1 MEENKIVEENKEPQD
16 KKSLVKKILL
26 IVGNVVFYAIIIVLF
41 LFSLMNINA
50 GNGTENFPNLFGK
63 GMLSVETNSME
74 RVEDGYTPEE
84 WKNYSIGE
92 IKVGDLVYADVFNGD
107 ISTLKVGD
115 VITFAGKILGQPALI
130 THRIVYI
137 HENHVVTEG
146 DYALSELGVDGIY
159 DPSNPTKCMELAGD
173 IVDGNADRPVQLV
186 SASMIKGVVTGVNPG
201 AGAVLSNIRQNWLFY
216 FVIPI
221 AVILL
226 IEIVFVVK
234 NFLDLRHEKNK
245 ADLADDKEAMLAE
258 LEAEK
263 EKMRQELL
271 AELRAQ
277 QAAEAKPLETAP
289 VEEKPQVEPE
299 VEETKAE
306 EAVEAV
312 DEEPAVEAEEAK
324 VEETPTE
331 EKETNEEKSNEV
343 ENKEE

>member
-16 KKSLVKKILL
+16 KKALVKKILV

-50 GNGTENFPNLFGK
+50 GNGTQNFPNLFGK
-63 GMLSVETNSME
+63 GMLSVESNSME
-74 RVEDGYTPEE
+74 RNKGGYHPAE
-84 WKNYSIGE
+84 WDTYGIGE
-92 IKVGDLVYADVFNGD
+92 IKKGDLVYDDVFNGD
-107 ISTLKVGD
+107 VSSLKIGD
-115 VITFAGKILGQPALI
+115 IITFYDSVIDALN

-137 HENHVVTEG
+137 NVENNYVITQG
-146 DYALSELGVDGIY
+146 DYIITQSTSDTYYYDATMTNIAKNDELT
-159 DPSNPTKCMELAGD
+159 SNHSYAQ
-173 IVDGNADRPVQLV
+173 IVQKND
-186 SASMIKGVVTGVNPG
+186 IKGVVTGVNPG
-201 AGAVLSNIRQNWLFY
+201 AGSVLSNIRQNWLFY

-271 AELRAQ
+271 AELKAQ

-289 VEEKPQVEPE
+289 VEEEPQVEPE
-299 VEETKAE
+299 AEETKAEEVAKEPAE

-312 DEEPAVEAEEAK
+312 DEEP

-331 EKETNEEKSNEV
+331 ETKTNEEKSNEV

>member
-1 MEENKIVEENKEPQD
+1 MLTSDHSFAQIVQ
-16 KKSLVKKILL
+16 
-26 IVGNVVFYAIIIVLF
+26 
-41 LFSLMNINA
+41 
-50 GNGTENFPNLFGK
+50 
-63 GMLSVETNSME
+63 
-74 RVEDGYTPEE
+74 
-84 WKNYSIGE
+84 KN
-92 IKVGDLVYADVFNGD
+92 D
-107 ISTLKVGD
+107 
-115 VITFAGKILGQPALI
+115 
-130 THRIVYI
+130 
-137 HENHVVTEG
+137 
-146 DYALSELGVDGIY
+146 
-159 DPSNPTKCMELAGD
+159 
-173 IVDGNADRPVQLV
+173 
-186 SASMIKGVVTGVNPG
+186 IKGVVTGVKAG
-201 AGAVLSNIRQNWLFY
+201 GGAVLSNIRQNWLFY

-289 VEEKPQVEPE
+289 VEEAPQEEPQ
-299 VEETKAE
+299 AE
-306 EAVEAV
+306 EIV
-312 DEEPAVEAEEAK
+312 EEPAVEAEEAN

-331 EKETNEEKSNEV
+331 ETETNEEKSNEV

>member
-16 KKSLVKKILL
+16 KKALVKKILV

-50 GNGTENFPNLFGK
+50 GNGTQNFPNLFGK

-74 RVEDGYTPEE
+74 RNKDGYFPEE
-84 WKNYSIGE
+84 WNNYSIGE
-92 IKVGDLVYADVFNGD
+92 IKTGDLIYDDVFNGD
-107 ISTLKVGD
+107 ISSLKVGD
-115 VITFAGKILGQPALI
+115 VITFAGKFGGKTALI
-130 THRIVYI
+130 THRIVFIYG
-137 HENHVVTEG
+137 ETVVVQG
-146 DYALSELGVDGIY
+146 DLVISERGEYYRY
-159 DPSNPTKCMELAGD
+159 DLANESRRMELAGD
-173 IVDGNADRPVQLV
+173 IIDGNADMPAQLV
-186 SASMIKGVVTGVNPG
+186 SASMIKGVVTGINPG
-201 AGAVLSNIRQNWLFY
+201 AGSVLSNIRQNWLFY

-299 VEETKAE
+299 VEETKVE
-306 EAVEAV
+306 EPVEAV
-312 DEEPAVEAEEAK
+312 DEEPAVEAEEP

-331 EKETNEEKSNEV
+331 ETETNEEKSNEV

>member
-1 MEENKIVEENKEPQD
+1 MEENKIVEESKEAQD
-16 KKSLVKKILL
+16 KKALVKKILV

-50 GNGTENFPNLFGK
+50 GNGTENFPNIFGK
-63 GMLSVETNSME
+63 GMLSVESGSME
-74 RVEDGYTPEE
+74 RNETGYHPVEWESYG
-84 WKNYSIGE
+84 IGE
-92 IKVGDLVYADVFNGD
+92 IKKGDLVYDDVFNGD
-107 ISTLKVGD
+107 LSTLKLGD
-115 VITFAGKILGQPALI
+115 IITFYDSNIKALN
-130 THRIVYI
+130 THRIVFI
-137 HENHVVTEG
+137 GDTFVVTQG
-146 DYALSELGVDGIY
+146 DYIITQSDTDSFCYDSTNTDKQKNYELT
-159 DPSNPTKCMELAGD
+159 SNPNYAQVVQKGD
-173 IVDGNADRPVQLV
+173 
-186 SASMIKGVVTGVNPG
+186 IKGVVTGVKAGGG
-201 AGAVLSNIRQNWLFY
+201 AILSNIRQNWLFY

-299 VEETKAE
+299 VEETKTE
-306 EAVEAV
+306 DAVEAV
-312 DEEPAVEAEEAK
+312 DEEPVAEAED
-324 VEETPTE
+324 VSTEETG
-331 EKETNEEKSNEV
+331 TNEEKSNEV

>member
-1 MEENKIVEENKEPQD
+1 MEENKIVEENKESQD
-16 KKSLVKKILL
+16 KKALVKKILV

-50 GNGTENFPNLFGK
+50 GNGTQNFPNLFGK
-63 GMLSVETNSME
+63 GMLSVESNSME
-74 RVEDGYTPEE
+74 RNEGGYHPAE
-84 WKNYSIGE
+84 WDTYGIGE
-92 IKVGDLVYADVFNGD
+92 IKKGDLVYDDVFNGD
-107 ISTLKVGD
+107 INSLKVGD
-115 VITFAGKILGQPALI
+115 VITFYDAFIDALN

-137 HENHVVTEG
+137 GDTFVVTEG
-146 DYALSELGVDGIY
+146 DYVVTQSTTNSMHY
-159 DPSNPTKCMELAGD
+159 DATMTDIAKNQNLEDSRSIQIVQKGD
-173 IVDGNADRPVQLV
+173 
-186 SASMIKGVVTGVNPG
+186 IKGVVTGVNPG

-245 ADLADDKEAMLAE
+245 SELADDKEAMLAE

-289 VEEKPQVEPE
+289 VEDAPKVEPQ
-299 VEETKAE
+299 AE
-306 EAVEAV
+306 EVVEAV
-312 DEEPAVEAEEAK
+312 DEEPAVEVQEAK
-324 VEETPTE
+324 AEETPTE
-331 EKETNEEKSNEV
+331 ETETNEEKSNEV

>member
-16 KKSLVKKILL
+16 KKTLVKKILV
-26 IVGNVVFYAIIIVLF
+26 IAGNVVFYAIIIVLF

-74 RVEDGYTPEE
+74 RNGTYTPNE
-84 WKNYSIGE
+84 WGNYSIGE
-92 IKVGDLVYADVFNGD
+92 IKTGDLVYDDVFNGD
-107 ISTLKVGD
+107 LKTLKVGD
-115 VITFAGKILGQPALI
+115 VITFAGKIRGNTALI
-130 THRIVYI
+130 THRIVAVEDSY
-137 HENHVVTEG
+137 VVCQGDLVISEG
-146 DYALSELGVDGIY
+146 GPASRY
-159 DPSNPTKCMELAGD
+159 DLAETTQDRID
-173 IVDGNADRPVQLV
+173 IAGEMVDGNADMRAQLV

-245 ADLADDKEAMLAE
+245 AELADDKEAMLLE

-289 VEEKPQVEPE
+289 LEEKPQVEPQ
-299 VEETKAE
+299 AE
-306 EAVEAV
+306 EVAE
-312 DEEPAVEAEEAK
+312 DEDTK
-324 VEETPTE
+324 VEEIPAE
-331 EKETNEEKSNEV
+331 ETDDEKSNEV
-343 ENKEE
+343 ENKQE

>member
-16 KKSLVKKILL
+16 KKALVKKILV

-50 GNGTENFPNLFGK
+50 GNGTQNFPNLFGK
-63 GMLSVETNSME
+63 GMLSVESNSME
-74 RVEDGYTPEE
+74 RDNGGYHPAE
-84 WKNYSIGE
+84 WDTYGIGE
-92 IKVGDLVYADVFNGD
+92 IKKGDLVYDDVFNGD
-107 ISTLKVGD
+107 INSLKIGD
-115 VITFAGKILGQPALI
+115 VITFYDAQIDALN

-137 HENHVVTEG
+137 DLANGYVVTQG
-146 DYALSELGVDGIY
+146 DYIITQSTSDTYYY
-159 DPSNPTKCMELAGD
+159 DATNTNKMKNDQLIANHNYAQ
-173 IVDGNADRPVQLV
+173 IVHFAE
-186 SASMIKGVVTGVNPG
+186 IKGVVTGVKAG
-201 AGAVLSNIRQNWLFY
+201 GGAVLSNIRQNWLFY

-226 IEIVFVVK
+226 VEIVFVVK

-289 VEEKPQVEPE
+289 VEEEPQVEPE
-299 VEETKAE
+299 VEEPAAE
-306 EAVEAV
+306 AEQAVDAV
-312 DEEPAVEAEEAK
+312 DEEPTVEAEETK
-324 VEETPTE
+324 VEDPAEET
-331 EKETNEEKSNEV
+331 ETNEEKSNEV

>member
-16 KKSLVKKILL
+16 KKALVKKILV

-50 GNGTENFPNLFGK
+50 GNGTQNFPNLFGK
-63 GMLSVETNSME
+63 GMLSVESNSME
-74 RVEDGYTPEE
+74 RNEGGYHPAE
-84 WKNYSIGE
+84 WDTFGIGE
-92 IKVGDLVYADVFNGD
+92 IKKGDLVYDDVFNGD
-107 ISTLKVGD
+107 VSSLKIGD
-115 VITFAGKILGQPALI
+115 IITFYDSVIDALN

-137 HENHVVTEG
+137 NVENNYVITQG
-146 DYALSELGVDGIY
+146 DYIITQSTSDTYYYDATMTNIAKNDELT
-159 DPSNPTKCMELAGD
+159 SNHSYAQ
-173 IVDGNADRPVQLV
+173 IVQKAD
-186 SASMIKGVVTGVNPG
+186 IKGVVTGVKAG

-289 VEEKPQVEPE
+289 VEETPQVEPE
-299 VEETKAE
+299 VEVA
-306 EAVEAV
+306 A
-312 DEEPAVEAEEAK
+312 EEPAVEAEEAK

-331 EKETNEEKSNEV
+331 ETKTNDEKSNEV

>member
-16 KKSLVKKILL
+16 KKALVKKILV

-50 GNGTENFPNLFGK
+50 GNGTQNFPNLFGK
-63 GMLSVETNSME
+63 GMLSVESNSME
-74 RVEDGYTPEE
+74 RNKGGYHPAE
-84 WKNYSIGE
+84 WDTYGIGE
-92 IKVGDLVYADVFNGD
+92 IKKGDLVYDDVFNGD
-107 ISTLKVGD
+107 INSLKVGD
-115 VITFAGKILGQPALI
+115 VITFYDAYIDALN

-137 HENHVVTEG
+137 GDVYVVTQG
-146 DYALSELGVDGIY
+146 DFVITQSTSNTYQY
-159 DPSNPTKCMELAGD
+159 DPTN
-173 IVDGNADRPVQLV
+173 VDAYKNDNLV
-186 SASMIKGVVTGVNPG
+186 SSHDAQIVQKADIKGVVTGVKAG

-226 IEIVFVVK
+226 VEIVFVVK

-245 ADLADDKEAMLAE
+245 SELADDKEAMLAE

-289 VEEKPQVEPE
+289 VEEEPQVEPA
-299 VEETKAE
+299 VE
-306 EAVEAV
+306 EAV
-312 DEEPAVEAEEAK
+312 EEPAVEAEEAK
-324 VEETPTE
+324 VEDVPTE
-331 EKETNEEKSNEV
+331 ETETNEEKSNEV

>member
-16 KKSLVKKILL
+16 KKALIKKILV

-63 GMLSVETNSME
+63 GMLSVATNSME

-84 WKNYSIGE
+84 WENYSIRE

-107 ISTLKVGD
+107 INTLKVGD
-115 VITFAGKILGQPALI
+115 VITFSGKILGQPALI
-130 THRIVYI
+130 THRIVSVEDSY
-137 HENHVVTEG
+137 VVCQGDLVISKEG
-146 DYALSELGVDGIY
+146 PDSRY
-159 DPSNPTKCMELAGD
+159 DLAETTQDKID
-173 IVDGNADRPVQLV
+173 IAGEMVDGNADKPAQLV
-186 SASMIKGVVTGVNPG
+186 NASMIKGVVTGVNPG

-245 ADLADDKEAMLAE
+245 AELADDKEAMLLE

-289 VEEKPQVEPE
+289 LEEKPQVEPQ
-299 VEETKAE
+299 AE
-306 EAVEAV
+306 EV
-312 DEEPAVEAEEAK
+312 AEDKDTK
-324 VEETPTE
+324 VEEIPAE
-331 EKETNEEKSNEV
+331 ETDEEKSNEV

>member
-16 KKSLVKKILL
+16 KKALVKKILV
-26 IVGNVVFYAIIIVLF
+26 IAGNVVFYAIIIVLF

-63 GMLSVETNSME
+63 GMLSVESGSME
-74 RVEDGYTPEE
+74 RNPNGYQRPEWDE
-84 WKNYSIGE
+84 YSIGE
-92 IKVGDLVYADVFNGD
+92 IKTGDLVYVDVFNGD
-107 ISTLKVGD
+107 LNSLKVGD
-115 VITFAGKILGQPALI
+115 VITFVGNVANTQALV
-130 THRIVYI
+130 THRVVYI
-137 HENHVVTEG
+137 NIENEYVYTQGDFVVTNSQT
-146 DYALSELGVDGIY
+146 DSFAY
-159 DPSNPTKCMELAGD
+159 DLNDPFSTKNYNLEEAQR
-173 IVDGNADRPVQLV
+173 IEHV
-186 SASMIKGVVTGVNPG
+186 SKANIKGVVTGVKAG
-201 AGAVLSNIRQNWLFY
+201 GGAVLSNIRQNWLFY

-245 ADLADDKEAMLAE
+245 SELADDKEAMLAE

-289 VEEKPQVEPE
+289 VEEVPQVEPQA
-299 VEETKAE
+299 EETKAE

-312 DEEPAVEAEEAK
+312 DEEPAVEAEETK
-324 VEETPTE
+324 VEDPAEET
-331 EKETNEEKSNEV
+331 ETNEEKSNEV

>member
-16 KKSLVKKILL
+16 KKALVKKILV
-26 IVGNVVFYAIIIVLF
+26 IAGNVVFYAIIIVLF

-50 GNGTENFPNLFGK
+50 GNGTQNFPNLFGK
-63 GMLSVETNSME
+63 GMLSVESNSME
-74 RVEDGYTPEE
+74 RNEGGYHPAE
-84 WKNYSIGE
+84 WDTYGIGE
-92 IKVGDLVYADVFNGD
+92 IKKGDLVYDDVFNGD
-107 ISTLKVGD
+107 INSLKIGD
-115 VITFAGKILGQPALI
+115 IITFYDAQIDALN

-137 HENHVVTEG
+137 NVENGYIIAQG
-146 DYALSELGVDGIY
+146 DYIITQSSSDTYYY
-159 DPSNPTKCMELAGD
+159 DASNTDVAKNDMLTSNHNYAQ
-173 IVDGNADRPVQLV
+173 IVQTPD
-186 SASMIKGVVTGVNPG
+186 IKGVVTGVSSG
-201 AGAVLSNIRQNWLFY
+201 AGSVLSNIRQNWLFY

-245 ADLADDKEAMLAE
+245 AELADDKEAMLLE

-277 QAAEAKPLETAP
+277 QAAEAKTLETTP
-289 VEEKPQVEPE
+289 LEEKPQVEPQ
-299 VEETKAE
+299 AE
-306 EAVEAV
+306 EVAE
-312 DEEPAVEAEEAK
+312 DEDTK
-324 VEETPTE
+324 VEEIPTE
-331 EKETNEEKSNEV
+331 ETDDEKSNEV

>member
-16 KKSLVKKILL
+16 KKALVKKILV
-26 IVGNVVFYAIIIVLF
+26 IAGNVVFYAIIIVLF

-50 GNGTENFPNLFGK
+50 GNGTQNFPNLFGK
-63 GMLSVETNSME
+63 GMLSVESNSME
-74 RVEDGYTPEE
+74 RNEGGYHPAE
-84 WKNYSIGE
+84 WDTYGIGE
-92 IKVGDLVYADVFNGD
+92 IKKGDLVFDDVFNGD
-107 ISTLKVGD
+107 INSLKIGD
-115 VITFAGKILGQPALI
+115 IITFYDSVIDALN

-137 HENHVVTEG
+137 NVENGYIIAQG
-146 DYALSELGVDGIY
+146 DYII
-159 DPSNPTKCMELAGD
+159 T
-173 IVDGNADRPVQLV
+173 Q
-186 SASMIKGVVTGVNPG
+186 SASDTYYYDASNTDVAKNDMLTSNHNYAQIVHTAEIKGVVTGVNPG

-245 ADLADDKEAMLAE
+245 AELADDKEAMLAE

-277 QAAEAKPLETAP
+277 QAAEAKTLETTPLE
-289 VEEKPQVEPE
+289 EKTQVEPQ
-299 VEETKAE
+299 AE
-306 EAVEAV
+306 EVAE
-312 DEEPAVEAEEAK
+312 DEDTK
-324 VEETPTE
+324 VEEIPAE
-331 EKETNEEKSNEV
+331 ESDDEKSNEV

>member
-16 KKSLVKKILL
+16 KKALVKKILV

-50 GNGTENFPNLFGK
+50 GNGSQNFPNLFGK
-63 GMLSVETNSME
+63 GMLSVESNSME
-74 RVEDGYTPEE
+74 RNEGGYHPAE
-84 WKNYSIGE
+84 WDTYGIGE
-92 IKVGDLVYADVFNGD
+92 IKKGDLVYDDVFNGD
-107 ISTLKVGD
+107 INSLKIGD
-115 VITFAGKILGQPALI
+115 IITFYDSVIDALN

-137 HENHVVTEG
+137 NAENNYVITQG
-146 DYALSELGVDGIY
+146 DYVITQYASDSHYY
-159 DPSNPTKCMELAGD
+159 DATWTDVAKNDMLTSDHSFAQ
-173 IVDGNADRPVQLV
+173 IVQKND
-186 SASMIKGVVTGVNPG
+186 IKGVVTGVNPG
-201 AGAVLSNIRQNWLFY
+201 AGSVLSNIRQNWLFY

-289 VEEKPQVEPE
+289 VEEAPQVEPE
-299 VEETKAE
+299 VEETPAE
-306 EAVEAV
+306 EVA
-312 DEEPAVEAEEAK
+312 EEPTVEAEEAK
-324 VEETPTE
+324 VEETPSE
-331 EKETNEEKSNEV
+331 ETDETKSNEV